1 VSGPAQSGLAPDEL
15 QGRPGSAAASAD
27 ITSLYQDVII
37 DHARK
42 PRNFRELKGASHR
55 VEAVNPLCGDQLT
68 LYLQFADGAITD
80 IAFEGNGCAISQA
93 SASLMTMA
101 MKGLQRDEA
110 LALFARV
117 HTMLTIEAQGDAPP
131 AEVGKLV
138 VLSGVGRYPTRVK
151 CATLAW
157 QALRSAL
164 TDSTPEQSAPE
175 DARRPGPDGVRQP

>member
-1 VSGPAQSGLAPDEL
+1 MSGLAQSGLA
-15 QGRPGSAAASAD
+15 QASAD
-27 ITSLYQDVII
+27 ITSLYQEVII
-37 DHARK
+37 DHARS
-42 PRNFRELKGASHR
+42 PRNFRELEDADQR

-68 LYLQFADGAITD
+68 LYIQFTDGAITD

-110 LALFARV
+110 LALFTRV
-117 HTMLTIEAQGDAPP
+117 HTMLTTESESDVPP
-131 AEVGKLV
+131 AEVGKLA
-138 VLSGVGRYPTRVK
+138 VLSGVWEYPTRVK

-164 TDSTPEQSAPE
+164 KDSTPE
-175 DARRPGPDGVRQP
+175 DAGRRDETERQP